1 MSGVEIAVVA
11 VAVLGAGYYVFR
23 LLAKQF
29 GSKGDGDD
37 GCGKSCGCEPS
48 ARTKAKS

>member
-1 MSGVEIAVVA
+1 MSGVEIGVIA

-29 GSKGDGDD
+29 GSKDGES
-37 GCGKSCGCEPS
+37 GCGKSCGCESS
-48 ARTKAKS
+48 ARKKAKS

>member
-29 GSKGDGDD
+29 GSKDGDD
-37 GCGKSCGCEPS
+37 GCGKSCGCGS
-48 ARTKAKS
+48 GAKKTRN